1 MTKAVEQATYMS
13 STEVMEAGKKTLRGD
28 IEKTTETNNGEK
40 GEYIVGVRLQI
51 VIIVYGRKSMTQCQT
66 DKLGYA

>member
-1 MTKAVEQATYMS
+1 
-13 STEVMEAGKKTLRGD
+13 MEAGKKTLRGD